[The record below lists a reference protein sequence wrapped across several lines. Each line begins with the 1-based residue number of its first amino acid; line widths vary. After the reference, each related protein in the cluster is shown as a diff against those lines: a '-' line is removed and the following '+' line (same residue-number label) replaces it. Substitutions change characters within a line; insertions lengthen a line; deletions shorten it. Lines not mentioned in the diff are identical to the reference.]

1 MGCWLEGLNRTRW
14 RLSRTVIRAALFS
27 AALAI
32 WLASGYMFLRNFGA
46 AAMYECVEGLLPDA
60 AESDGSAR
68 CGLRAICAE
77 DAFGLLTDPGFD
89 AVNDVGGSTVC
100 MVMFAMLN
108 GVAGPPVMLIAYLIR
123 CIGRRFDDYD
133 EEEEESKRPWMIA
146 TSCGL
151 IQISTLA
158 VGAIALGS
166 AVAATS
172 FSHREA
178 TVAFHVACRVVHVAM
193 SSWRQHFD
201 VNGYNLVWRI
211 VRGWFNV

>member
-1 MGCWLEGLNRTRW
+1 LLCLFVCI
-14 RLSRTVIRAALFS
+14 TV
-27 AALAI
+27 
-32 WLASGYMFLRNFGA
+32 
-46 AAMYECVEGLLPDA
+46 
-60 AESDGSAR
+60 
-68 CGLRAICAE
+68 
-77 DAFGLLTDPGFD
+77 
-89 AVNDVGGSTVC
+89 
-100 MVMFAMLN
+100 
-108 GVAGPPVMLIAYLIR
+108 AYLIR

-151 IQISTLA
+151 IQISTVA